1 MALFRVIIAGTRYF
15 NDYPL
20 LRSYADKVLSQKVKE
35 GYEIVILSGHCNKGA
50 DKLGERYA
58 QEKNY
63 PCRLYPALWDKY
75 KMGAGH
81 KRNKQMVEEADALI
95 AFWDGESTGTLST
108 INYAK
113 EKGIAVRVKLY
124 KK

>member
-1 MALFRVIIAGTRYF
+1 
-15 NDYPL
+15 
-20 LRSYADKVLSQKVKE
+20 
-35 GYEIVILSGHCNKGA
+35 
-50 DKLGERYA
+50 
-58 QEKNY
+58 
-63 PCRLYPALWDKY
+63 
-75 KMGAGH
+75 MGAGH

>member
-15 NDYPL
+15 NDYYL

-35 GYEIVILSGHCNKGA
+35 GYEIIIISGHCYGA
-50 DKLGERYA
+50 DLLGERYA
-58 QEKNY
+58 REKKY
-63 PCRLYPALWDKY
+63 SCRIYPALWSQF
-75 KMGAGH
+75 GLRAGH
-81 KRNKQMVEEADALI
+81 KRNEEMVEDADALI

-113 EKGIAVRVKLY
+113 QKGIPVRVKIY
-124 KK
+124 K

>member
-1 MALFRVIIAGTRYF
+1 MALFRVIIAGTRHF

-20 LRSYADKVLSQKVKE
+20 LKSYADKVLSQKVKE
-35 GYEIVILSGHCNKGA
+35 GFEIVILSGHCYGA
-50 DKLGERYA
+50 DILGERYA
-58 QEKNY
+58 RERKY
-63 PCRLYPALWDKY
+63 SCRIYPALWSEY
-75 KMGAGH
+75 GMSAGH
-81 KRNKQMVEEADALI
+81 KRNKQMVKEADALI

-113 EKGIAVRVKLY
+113 EKGIAARVKLY